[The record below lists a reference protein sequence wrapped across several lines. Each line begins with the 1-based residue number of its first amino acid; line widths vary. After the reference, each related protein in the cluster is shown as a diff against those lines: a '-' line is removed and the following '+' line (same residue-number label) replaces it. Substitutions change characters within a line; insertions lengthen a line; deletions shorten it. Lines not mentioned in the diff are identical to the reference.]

1 MEWTK
6 KDITDAFRIFFTL
19 LKDGIIEEDNTEL
32 RYAFQRS
39 EVRQLLED
47 IIEKEAEVKIFYAK
61 GNIYLTPGLDNRFFG
76 YKNIELRK
84 KMKLNNNTELY
95 LTYFVIL
102 VLISKFYN
110 SEDKSLASRQ
120 FLPIDELEKSITS
133 YIEDVRDRENDEI
146 EEIEDELKINLNSI
160 SEVWMDI
167 PPFDDTIKNLRR
179 AKNNRISFLIKI
191 MDFLEEESL
200 IQVLEDY
207 TIRPLPK
214 MEYLIIKYYF
224 HNERKEILL
233 SYLNDEINNI
243 VAKES

>member
-19 LKDGIIEEDNTEL
+19 LKDGIIEEDNSEL

-47 IIEKEAEVKIFYAK
+47 IIEKEAEVKIFSAK

-76 YKNIELRK
+76 YKNLELLK

-95 LTYFVIL
+95 LAYFVIL

-110 SEDKSLASRQ
+110 SEDQSLASRQ

-133 YIEDVRDRENDEI
+133 YIENIRDRENDEI
-146 EEIEDELKINLNSI
+146 EEIEEELSINLKSI

-167 PPFDDTIKNLRR
+167 PSFDDTIKNLRR

-224 HNERKEILL
+224 NNERKEMLL
-233 SYLNDEINNI
+233 SYLNDEINNK
-243 VAKES
+243 VYKES

>member
-19 LKDGIIEEDNTEL
+19 LKDGIIEEDNSEL
-32 RYAFQRS
+32 RYAYQRS

-47 IIEKEAEVKIFYAK
+47 IIEKEAEVKIFSAK

-76 YKNIELRK
+76 YKNLELLK

-95 LTYFVIL
+95 LAYFVIL

-110 SEDKSLASRQ
+110 SEDQSLASRQ
-120 FLPIDELEKSITS
+120 FLPIEELEKTITS
-133 YIEDVRDRENDEI
+133 YIENISDRENDEI
-146 EEIEDELKINLNSI
+146 KEIEEELSINLKSI

-167 PPFDDTIKNLRR
+167 PSFDDTIKNLRR
-179 AKNNRISFLIKI
+179 AKNNRISFLIKV

-214 MEYLIIKYYF
+214 MEYLIIRYYF
-224 HNERKEILL
+224 HNERKEMLL
-233 SYLNDEINNI
+233 SYLNNEINNK
-243 VAKES
+243 V